1 MILSYELLESIG
13 KDIGESFYILDTEQF
28 KKNFQ
33 ELSSAFNVIYPKTC
47 IAYSYKTNYIPRI
60 CKIVDQLGGF
70 AEVVSDMEAAVAE
83 KVGVLPKN
91 IYFNGPY
98 KNSQAVERLLLLG
111 AKVNIDSYNDFE
123 IIKEIAE
130 KYPSNIFSV
139 GIRCNF
145 DIQNGIKSRFGVDVE
160 HKDFKAI
167 VNEIRESSNI
177 KVIGLHCHFS
187 SRCLN
192 TWKNRV
198 KGILAIA
205 EKYFDDN
212 IEYISLGGGMYGKM
226 ADCLK
231 EQFEG
236 DIPKYEEYARV
247 VATEFS
253 RYYEAFSEEKKPSL
267 LIEPGSALAGD
278 IMKFASRVVSIKD
291 VRGKKI
297 ATLKGSVYN
306 INPTLNKKN
315 PPISVFHKD
324 KTDNIQEYKH
334 LDFGGFTCIEADFLY
349 RGYNGKVAVGD
360 YIMFD
365 NVGSYSVVLKP
376 PFILPNFAV
385 VEYNQETNQTT
396 IVKRQETFEDV
407 FQTYSFS

>member
-1 MILSYELLESIG
+1 MILSYELLEKIG

-33 ELSSAFNVIYPKTC
+33 ELSSAFNMIYSKTY
-47 IAYSYKTNYIPRI
+47 IAYSYKTNYIPRV

-70 AEVVSDMEAAVAE
+70 AEVVSDMEAAIAE
-83 KVGVLPKN
+83 KAGVLPSN

-98 KNSQAVERLLLLG
+98 KNPQELERLLLLG
-111 AKVNIDSYNDFE
+111 TKVNIDSYNDFE
-123 IIKEIAE
+123 VIKAIAE
-130 KYPSNIFSV
+130 RHQDKSFSV

-145 DIQNGIKSRFGVDVE
+145 DIKNGIKSRFGVDVTG
-160 HKDFKAI
+160 KDFLAI
-167 VNEIRESSNI
+167 LKEIRDSINI

-187 SRCLN
+187 SRCLD
-192 TWKNRV
+192 TWSNRV
-198 KGILAIA
+198 KGIIEIG
-205 EKYFDDN
+205 EKYFDN
-212 IEYISLGGGMYGKM
+212 ELEYISLGGGMYGKM

-236 DIPKYEEYARV
+236 HIPCYEEYARV

-253 RYYEAFSEEKKPSL
+253 RHYGAYPEDKKPML

-278 IMKFASRVVSIKD
+278 IMKFASKVISIKD

-315 PPISVFHKD
+315 PPITVFNNNNTKD
-324 KTDNIQEYKH
+324 IKEYKH

-349 RGYNGKVAVGD
+349 RGYNGNVAVGD
-360 YIMFD
+360 YVMFD

-376 PFILPNFAV
+376 PFILPNFAI
-385 VEYNQETNQTT
+385 VEYDQQTNHIE

-407 FQTYSFS
+407 FQTYSFN